1 MAFPTAQGGDPPVN
15 GTNGHEDVSRNE
27 PATLDPLAALR
38 LELLQMMRD
47 MQTGMMAQMAAH
59 LDNNRGPAQGDKNV
73 RSLAYQRL
81 EDSLQ
86 PDLPFDQ
93 AIRGGDSGLAV
104 LNRGIGSLTAGT
116 TQPSH
121 VPTY

>member
-1 MAFPTAQGGDPPVN
+1 M
-15 GTNGHEDVSRNE
+15 
-27 PATLDPLAALR
+27 AALR
-38 LELLQMMRD
+38 LELLQMMHD

-59 LDNNRGPAQGDKNV
+59 LGNNRGPAQGDMNANV
-73 RSLAYQRL
+73 RSSAYQRL

-93 AIRGGDSGLAV
+93 AIRGGDSGSAV

-121 VPTY
+121 APTLTQSTSHSSRQVRPQALA